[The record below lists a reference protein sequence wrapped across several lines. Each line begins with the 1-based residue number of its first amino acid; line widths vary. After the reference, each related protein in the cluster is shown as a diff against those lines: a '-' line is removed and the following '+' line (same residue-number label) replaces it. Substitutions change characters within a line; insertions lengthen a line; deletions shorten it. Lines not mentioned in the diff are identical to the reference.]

1 MPTAMITGASRG
13 LGAAIASALAP
24 THTLLL
30 AGRPSP
36 RLDAVAARFGAS
48 TWPIDLADPESI
60 PAVVE
65 PLTEL
70 DVLIHNAGV
79 AFPGRVA
86 ESTLDQWRT
95 TLEVNLLGAVAL
107 TLALLP
113 ALRAARGHV
122 VFVNSGAGINASP
135 GLASYTAS
143 KFALR
148 GFADSLR
155 NDEPSLRVTSVH
167 PGRIATEMQQGLVVY
182 EGGEYDPARFLSP
195 ETVAQVIADAVNAP
209 PDAHV
214 HEVIVRPNRR

>member
-1 MPTAMITGASRG
+1 MITGAAGG
-13 LGAAIASALAP
+13 LGSAIAAALAP
-24 THTLLL
+24 THTLFL
-30 AGRPSP
+30 AGRPSS
-36 RLDAVAARFGAS
+36 RLDAVASSFGAT
-48 TWPIDLADPESI
+48 TWPIDLTDTAAI

-65 PLTEL
+65 PIAEL

-79 AFPGRVA
+79 AYPGRVA
-86 ESTLDQWRT
+86 ESTVDEWRET
-95 TLEVNLLGAVAL
+95 MEVNVIGAAAL

-122 VFVNSGAGINASP
+122 VFVNSGSGINASP

-167 PGRIATEMQQGLVVY
+167 PGRIATAMQQGLVAY
-182 EGGEYDPARFLSP
+182 EGGQYDPSRFLSP
-195 ETVAQVIADAVNAP
+195 QTVAQVIADAVHAP

-214 HEVIVRPNRR
+214 HEVIVRPR

>member
-36 RLDAVAARFGAS
+36 LLDAVAARFGAS